1 MTAVAILPYDPMAA
15 WPEPIPL
22 VESLA
27 PVPVLSPD
35 LLPDALRPLVC
46 DIAER
51 MQCPVEYPAVAAV
64 TALGSVVGRRIGV
77 RPKARDGWTEVANV
91 WGLIVGRPG
100 SMKSPAISAALSPL
114 RRLEVAA
121 AKENDAATEAHQAA
135 DRAYT
140 AKSAAARKAAEKK
153 LRADPDADVS
163 AMLAENPPKRPPL
176 RRHVVNDI
184 TVEKLGEIVADNP
197 NGLLAERDE
206 IMGLLGDLR
215 REERASARA
224 FYLSAWG
231 GMDPFVFDR
240 IGRGTV
246 RLPAVCVSVLGGTQP
261 GKLQTYVRDA
271 LSGGTFDDGMLQRFG
286 LLAWP
291 DAKSGFELVDVYPD
305 SAAKQR
311 ANTLF
316 EQLSRL
322 DPDDVE
328 AERDAFDALPFLR
341 LGPEAREA
349 FDAWLREHEALLR
362 SGELHPA
369 LESHLS
375 KHRKLVPALALAF
388 HLADGGVGP
397 IGALALERAVLWS
410 DVLRPH
416 AERAYGA
423 AVQPALEDA
432 RLIWSRICAGRIGP
446 VDAPFAPADIQ
457 RRQWTGLKEAA
468 PIKAALEVLAERF
481 LIIPDVDQE
490 TGGRPALRYR
500 INPRGLRT

>member
-1 MTAVAILPYDPMAA
+1 MTAVAIIPHDPAGA
-15 WPEPIPL
+15 WPDPIPL
-22 VESLA
+22 GDSLS

-51 MQCPVEYPAVAAV
+51 MQCPIEYPAVAAL

-77 RPKARDGWTEVANV
+77 RPKAMDGWTEVPNI

-100 SMKSPAISAALSPL
+100 SMKSPAISAALSPV
-114 RRLEVAA
+114 RKLEVGAA
-121 AKENDAATEAHQAA
+121 EENDLALEAHQAA
-135 DRAYT
+135 ERAY
-140 AKSAAARKAAEKK
+140 AVKAAAARKAAEKK
-153 LRADPDADVS
+153 LRTDPSADVS
-163 AMLAENPPKRPPL
+163 ALLAENPPKRPPL
-176 RRHVVNDI
+176 RRHVVNDA

-197 NGLLAERDE
+197 YGVLAERDE
-206 IMGLLGDLR
+206 IMGLLSDLR
-215 REERASARA
+215 REEKASARA

-271 LSGGTFDDGMLQRFG
+271 MSGGTFDDGMLQRFG
-286 LLAWP
+286 LLVWP
-291 DAKSGFELVDVYPD
+291 DAQPAFRLVDAYPD
-305 SAAKQR
+305 GAAKQR
-311 ANTLF
+311 ANALF

-322 DPDDVE
+322 DPDERE

-341 LGPEAREA
+341 LGPDAREA
-349 FDAWLREHEALLR
+349 FDAWLVEHERLLR

-423 AVQPALEDA
+423 AVRPALEDA
-432 RLIWSRICAGRIGP
+432 RLIWSRISSGRIGP
-446 VDAPFAPADIQ
+446 VHAPFAPADIQ
-457 RRQWTGLKEAA
+457 RRQWTGLQEVA
-468 PIKAALEVLAERF
+468 PIRAALDVLVERF
-481 LIIPDVDQE
+481 LIVPEVDQE

-500 INPRGLRT
+500 INPRALPG